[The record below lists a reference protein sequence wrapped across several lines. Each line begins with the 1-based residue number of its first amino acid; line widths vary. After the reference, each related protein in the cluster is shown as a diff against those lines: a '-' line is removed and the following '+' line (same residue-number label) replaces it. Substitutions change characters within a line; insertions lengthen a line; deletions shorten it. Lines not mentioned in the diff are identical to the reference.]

1 MIELLTAIP
10 PSMTIPM
17 TPIILIVVPVMKKS
31 KIAPTTAR
39 GIVSK
44 IVNGCSKDSNWEA
57 ITI

>member
-1 MIELLTAIP
+1 
-10 PSMTIPM
+10 MTIPI